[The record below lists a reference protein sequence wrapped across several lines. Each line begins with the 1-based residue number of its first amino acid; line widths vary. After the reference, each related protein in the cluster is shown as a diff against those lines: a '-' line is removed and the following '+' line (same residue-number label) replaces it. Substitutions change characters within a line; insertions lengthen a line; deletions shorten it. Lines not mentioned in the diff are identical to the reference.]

1 MRVVLESRACEKIHN
16 LNFDPVGRRLRSVLG
31 NREGSFVALVGLG
44 SDPWLASPNISAQ
57 PQRGARRIS
66 DCDDRLNR
74 HSHDSCRIA
83 SEAPRGF
90 LRHCRNILIIV
101 RLLYPTHYSRG
112 VSLAWSFTRANP
124 QMTATPNTALQRTA
138 ALAFS
143 CRSAALSSTGS
154 STACAP
160 AATPSTCRAFASPR
174 FAHTRASRLRSL
186 NFWSFGIAPPIFF
199 TYESRK

>member
-66 DCDDRLNR
+66 DFDDRLNR
-74 HSHDSCRIA
+74 YSHDSCRIA

-101 RLLYPTHYSRG
+101 RLLYPTHYSCG
-112 VSLAWSFTRANP
+112 VSLAWSFTRVNP
-124 QMTATPNTALQRTA
+124 QHMPRLR
-138 ALAFS
+138 LAPF
-143 CRSAALSSTGS
+143 
-154 STACAP
+154 
-160 AATPSTCRAFASPR
+160 RAHPR
-174 FAHTRASRLRSL
+174 FRAAVAELLVVWHRSRTLFSPTNPSNEITDPHASIFRPFCPAHIGAGTCQ
-186 NFWSFGIAPPIFF
+186 
-199 TYESRK
+199 TYGS